1 MGRREGAVAAL
12 GMSPASR
19 PDPGFW
25 AGKRVLLTGHSGFKG
40 AWAALWLARM
50 GASVTGLSLA
60 PDEQPSLFELARIAD
75 RVDHRIA
82 DLRDAALVATTLAGR
97 PFDLVLHMAAQ
108 ALVRESIRDPIATF
122 ATNVMGTAHLLDAL
136 RERDALRAVLVVT
149 SDKVY
154 ANAETGRA
162 FAEGDPLGGKDP
174 YSASKAAAE
183 IVTASFARSYFAGKT
198 PVATA
203 RGGNVIGGG
212 DFSRDRIMADIVRA
226 AMAGEETVLR
236 HPEATRPWQHVL
248 DCVAGYLVYAERL
261 AIDPATPRAMNF
273 GPRPDA
279 TILTVGELATR
290 ATGALG
296 ARPWRHEP
304 DAASIEART
313 LGIDTALAGRL
324 LGFHSRLDAPEAVD
338 WTVDWYRRWSD
349 GDDPAALCDE
359 QISRYED
366 LQ

>member
-1 MGRREGAVAAL
+1 MEQRQGAVAAL
-12 GMSPASR
+12 GMT
-19 PDPGFW
+19 DPGFW
-25 AGKRVLLTGHSGFKG
+25 SGKRVLLTGHTGFKG
-40 AWAALWLARM
+40 AWAALWLERM
-50 GASVTGLSLA
+50 GAVVTGLALA
-60 PDEQPSLFELARIAD
+60 PDGDRSLFDLAGVAGRI
-75 RVDHRIA
+75 DHRIA
-82 DLRDAALVATTLAGR
+82 DLRDREAVGGALKGR
-97 PFDLVLHMAAQ
+97 RFDIVLHMAAQ
-108 ALVRESIRDPIATF
+108 ALVRDSIRDPIATF

-136 RERDALRAVLVVT
+136 REHEELAAVLVIT

-183 IVTASFARSYFAGKT
+183 IVTDSFARSYFAGKV

-226 AMAGEETVLR
+226 ALAGEETLLR

-248 DCVAGYLVYAERL
+248 DCVAGYLAYAQRL
-261 AIDPATPRAMNF
+261 ATDPACPRAMNF

-279 TILTVGELATR
+279 TVLTVGELATR
-290 ATGALG
+290 ATEALG
-296 ARPWRHEP
+296 ARRWRHEP
-304 DAASIEART
+304 DSASIEART
-313 LGIDTALAGRL
+313 LGIDTSLAARL

-338 WTVDWYRRWSD
+338 WTVDWYRRWSQGED
-349 GDDPAALCDE
+349 AARLCDE
-359 QISRYED
+359 QISRYEGD
-366 LQ
+366 R

>member
-1 MGRREGAVAAL
+1 M
-12 GMSPASR
+12 R

-25 AGKRVLLTGHSGFKG
+25 SGKRVLLTGHSGFKG

-50 GASVTGLSLA
+50 GADVTGLSLA
-60 PDEQPSLFELARIAD
+60 PEDQPSLFELAGVAG
-75 RVDHRIA
+75 RVDHRIV
-82 DLRDAALVATTLAGR
+82 DLRDRAAVGTVLDDQD
-97 PFDLVLHMAAQ
+97 FDIVLHMAAQ

-136 RERDALRAVLVVT
+136 RGRDGLRAVLVIT

-162 FAEGDPLGGKDP
+162 FAEGDALGGKDP

-183 IVTASFARSYFAGKT
+183 IVTSSFARSYFAGRV

-226 AMAGEETVLR
+226 ALAGGETVLR

-261 AIDPATPRAMNF
+261 SSDPAAPAALNF
-273 GPRPDA
+273 GPRPDGPV
-279 TILTVGELATR
+279 LTVGELATR
-290 ATGALG
+290 AIDALG
-296 ARPWRHEP
+296 AKPWRHEP
-304 DAASIEART
+304 DSTSIEART
-313 LGIDTALAGRL
+313 LGIDTTLAGSL
-324 LGFHSRLDAPEAVD
+324 LGFASRLDAPDAVD
-338 WTVDWYRRWSD
+338 WTVDWYRRWSQGSD
-349 GDDPAALCDE
+349 AALLCDE

-366 LQ
+366 S